1 MKRLAILPLLLL
13 VVTACTHIDYARRLA
28 DADSLLYIRPDSA
41 LTLLRSIP
49 PDHLDTEEERM
60 RHALLAVEA
69 ECRNHIPQRD
79 DSLLRVA
86 VDYFRRTG
94 NRHWEARGEY
104 FHGYVLYNY
113 LKDGGKAV
121 EAYHRAEEL
130 AQAVEDNRLLARVY
144 NGMAY
149 MYHCQEISQKA
160 DSLYKLVERLSIQVK
175 DTILWLEAS
184 KRQSIYLIGKGK
196 PYYKEAEQKLLQNY
210 EVASRYGYPLY
221 QCSNALTLSQLYSYM
236 RDGEQALQFAKIA
249 LSLQQKDTTMLSTA
263 ILLTGEGF
271 YKLGLYDSAFFYFN
285 KTASSS
291 KLQIRSIAYMRLS
304 DIAEKQG
311 NTSKALEY
319 EKLYNRYKE
328 QYQQQSQTTD
338 IQLAEQE
345 WKHIRKQQDMRMLI
359 YICIGLILCLFGL
372 LCALEI
378 RRHKIRKRRQV
389 FIEARM
395 QQWMN
400 EHARLL
406 PAPSSPTIVVQ
417 TESSVPEAVEVKE
430 SRPFDFDTLQVR
442 IRETEVYRKLLRILN
457 YYKQHAGYEEHF
469 TMEDRYALIDIIDRH
484 THGFTSYLKQTC
496 PALTEEDVYF
506 CCLHLLGLK
515 ASQIAVIV
523 EQDRSNIYKRQKAL
537 LKDKFKITTKDKLE
551 NVLKNI

>member
-1 MKRLAILPLLLL
+1 
-13 VVTACTHIDYARRLA
+13 
-28 DADSLLYIRPDSA
+28 
-41 LTLLRSIP
+41 
-49 PDHLDTEEERM
+49 
-60 RHALLAVEA
+60 
-69 ECRNHIPQRD
+69 
-79 DSLLRVA
+79 
-86 VDYFRRTG
+86 
-94 NRHWEARGEY
+94 
-104 FHGYVLYNY
+104 
-113 LKDGGKAV
+113 
-121 EAYHRAEEL
+121 
-130 AQAVEDNRLLARVY
+130 
-144 NGMAY
+144 
-149 MYHCQEISQKA
+149 
-160 DSLYKLVERLSIQVK
+160 
-175 DTILWLEAS
+175 
-184 KRQSIYLIGKGK
+184 
-196 PYYKEAEQKLLQNY
+196 
-210 EVASRYGYPLY
+210 
-221 QCSNALTLSQLYSYM
+221 
-236 RDGEQALQFAKIA
+236 
-249 LSLQQKDTTMLSTA
+249 
-263 ILLTGEGF
+263 
-271 YKLGLYDSAFFYFN
+271 
-285 KTASSS
+285 
-291 KLQIRSIAYMRLS
+291 
-304 DIAEKQG
+304 
-311 NTSKALEY
+311 
-319 EKLYNRYKE
+319 
-328 QYQQQSQTTD
+328 
-338 IQLAEQE
+338 
-345 WKHIRKQQDMRMLI
+345 MLI